1 MQMVSLDQDDQATQ
15 AYRATTGYPRG
26 GPWLWFRPAYSR
38 TVRVLSTMPATA
50 HIIILGSGM
59 NGDVL

>member
-15 AYRATTGYPRG
+15 AYRASTGYPRG
-26 GPWLWFRPAYSR
+26 GPWLWFRAAYSP
-38 TVRVLSTMPATA
+38 TVRILFTMPATA
-50 HIIILGSGM
+50 HIIVLGSGI